1 MKVQAQGLM
10 VHQEAPDNL
19 GASTREPS
27 EEGKSSLMEEAE
39 SEGGGG
45 VEVEIVGSYLI
56 HWRFN

>member
-1 MKVQAQGLM
+1 M
-10 VHQEAPDNL
+10 VDQEAPDNL